1 MRTEKI
7 KTSFTSIAK
16 NILFVIGYS
25 YHNCKMRVIS
35 IFIIALLNGINA
47 ANVALFYKYA
57 IDSFA
62 RENPLPF
69 LLATISIYLFIH
81 LFHLTVSNLF
91 TYVKFPIWD
100 LKIKNGISK
109 TLYEKYVSID
119 LSDINDSEFYNKYIR
134 ALNEADERSVQILNT
149 LQYFLSN
156 LFSTLGVLSVIVLL
170 NPALIFFSII
180 PVISSFFINMKIT
193 KERYNYE
200 MSLTQENRKIDYIK
214 RIFSLPQFRE
224 EIRTH
229 DCKELLFNKYSH
241 SNDEIIHIIKTKM
254 PSIINKS
261 VFGSNLFSLINY
273 GIPAVYLGWQVLNKL
288 IGIGDF
294 STLLIGAANLSSSI
308 FYMVILAPQ
317 MAQHSLFIN
326 NLREIL
332 DYKSSME
339 ATEKLKAVQ
348 KEKSHSISFDNVSF
362 KYRSSADDILKNISL
377 NINKGEKIALVGENG
392 AGKSTLAK
400 LILRLYDP
408 QSGSVRFDDE
418 NYKNLDVDS
427 LRKEISVVYQDF
439 QSFAFSLGENVLM
452 RELRGPED
460 ERDIWEALKGSGL
473 YAKAQSLPEKLH
485 TPLTNE
491 FEENG
496 TNLSGGESQKL
507 AIAKAICKDAGVII
521 MDEPSSS
528 LDPLSEHEMYLRMF
542 HICKD
547 KTLILILHRLY
558 CAKMVDKIYYMENGS
573 ILESGSH
580 EELIRLNGKYAAM
593 YHLQAKHYK
602 QGGENS

>member
-1 MRTEKI
+1 MNVINNNLYLLKMVYASDKKRIWFIIFLSLIATLKNIISVLFIKFVLDCITIYQSFPYLLSLVLVERTISFILSYFECLLQWEKCLISDSVI
-7 KTSFTSIAK
+7 KKHILKKVYAKSLQIELSELDNQEFYDKFHRAMDEAQQRPSAVISTIESFLTSLLTIFSVSTIIMLLDWKLLLLSVISSLISVLVHIGASKINFKKNNALTRPERKIGYVQRLFYLPQYIEEMKTNNYNNLLFAKLTNGTNEYNMQIKKYQPKIAFLDILGTWQTFVINFGIASIFVGERIIRGVIDAASFTSLIYA
-16 NILFVIGYS
+16 
-25 YHNCKMRVIS
+25 S
-35 IFIIALLNGINA
+35 I
-47 ANVALFYKYA
+47 
-57 IDSFA
+57 
-62 RENPLPF
+62 
-69 LLATISIYLFIH
+69 
-81 LFHLTVSNLF
+81 
-91 TYVKFPIWD
+91 
-100 LKIKNGISK
+100 
-109 TLYEKYVSID
+109 TLSG
-119 LSDINDSEFYNKYIR
+119 S
-134 ALNEADERSVQILNT
+134 
-149 LQYFLSN
+149 LSN
-156 LFSTLGVLSVIVLL
+156 LFSVI
-170 NPALIFFSII
+170 
-180 PVISSFFINMKIT
+180 
-193 KERYNYE
+193 
-200 MSLTQENRKIDYIK
+200 
-214 RIFSLPQFRE
+214 
-224 EIRTH
+224 
-229 DCKELLFNKYSH
+229 
-241 SNDEIIHIIKTKM
+241 
-254 PSIINKS
+254 
-261 VFGSNLFSLINY
+261 
-273 GIPAVYLGWQVLNKL
+273 
-288 IGIGDF
+288 
-294 STLLIGAANLSSSI
+294 
-308 FYMVILAPQ
+308 PQ

-339 ATEKLKAVQ
+339 PTEKLKAVQ

-593 YHLQAKHYK
+593 YHLQADQY
-602 QGGENS
+602 N